1 MALSDKQ
8 KADVIF
14 YLGWPAKTL
23 VESSTNYSRI
33 TAGLLTNLNSTI
45 EGQVSDLLGK
55 LRAQDDRLESAQDR
69 MAALKV
75 GDIELNPEE
84 VTNLRNE
91 RNRLCKMLS
100 RLLDIPMQG
109 NSGAMFGVVV

>member
-14 YLGWPAKTL
+14 FLGWPAKTL
-23 VESSTNYSRI
+23 VEASTNYNRT
-33 TAGLLTNLNSTI
+33 TAQLLENLNTNI
-45 EGQVSDLLGK
+45 EGQVSDLLHK
-55 LRAQDDRLESAQDR
+55 LKAQDERIDAAQDR

-84 VTNLRNE
+84 IDKLRNE

-100 RLLDIPMQG
+100 RLLDIPMQSG
-109 NSGAMFGVVV
+109 GGAMFGVVV